1 MPSAPDLLDAAR
13 AWAADDP
20 DPQTRAELEAVIAA
34 ASEGDEEAVADLA
47 DRFSGMLEFGTAG
60 LRGAL
65 GAGPNRMNRAVV
77 IHAAAGLTA
86 YLKSVAPEPFV
97 VIGFDARTNSDVFAR
112 DTAAVVC
119 GAGGRA
125 AVLPRPLPTPVLAY
139 AIRFLGA
146 DAGVM
151 VTASHNPPQDN
162 GYKVYVG
169 DGSQIVPPVDGLI
182 AAAIAE
188 VESVASVPMADDGWE
203 TLTDDVLDAY
213 VADIAT
219 IVSPLA
225 PRELTVVHTAMHGVG
240 TETIQRAFAAANFP
254 QPISVAAQAEP
265 DPMFPTVSFP
275 NPEEPGAMDLALDL
289 AEQTGPDLVIA
300 NDPDADRCAAAI
312 PGPGGWRMLR
322 GDEVGALLG
331 AHILDRG
338 VPEGGRFANSIVS
351 SRLLGAMAAK
361 AGVSHEE
368 TLTGFKWIGRVP
380 SLAFGYEEALG
391 YCVDA
396 AHVRDKDGI
405 SAALLLA
412 ELAAER
418 KADGSHL
425 QTVLDDLAIEHGVY
439 ATDAFSVRVDD
450 LSLIGA
456 IMARLRATPLT
467 EVGGIPVARQQDLA
481 VGVDG
486 LLPTEG
492 LRYYLGDD
500 SRIIVRPSGT
510 EPKLK
515 IYLEVIEPVD
525 NAADL
530 SQARTRAA
538 GRLSGIRAAMEATTR
553 P

>member
-34 ASEGDEEAVADLA
+34 ASEGDKEAVADLA
-47 DRFSGMLEFGTAG
+47 DRFSGMLQFGTAG

-182 AAAIAE
+182 AAAIAG

-380 SLAFGYEEALG
+380 SLAFG
-391 YCVDA
+391 
-396 AHVRDKDGI
+396 I
-405 SAALLLA
+405 
-412 ELAAER
+412 
-418 KADGSHL
+418 
-425 QTVLDDLAIEHGVY
+425 
-439 ATDAFSVRVDD
+439 
-450 LSLIGA
+450 
-456 IMARLRATPLT
+456 
-467 EVGGIPVARQQDLA
+467 
-481 VGVDG
+481 
-486 LLPTEG
+486 
-492 LRYYLGDD
+492 
-500 SRIIVRPSGT
+500 
-510 EPKLK
+510 
-515 IYLEVIEPVD
+515 
-525 NAADL
+525 
-530 SQARTRAA
+530 
-538 GRLSGIRAAMEATTR
+538 
-553 P
+553 